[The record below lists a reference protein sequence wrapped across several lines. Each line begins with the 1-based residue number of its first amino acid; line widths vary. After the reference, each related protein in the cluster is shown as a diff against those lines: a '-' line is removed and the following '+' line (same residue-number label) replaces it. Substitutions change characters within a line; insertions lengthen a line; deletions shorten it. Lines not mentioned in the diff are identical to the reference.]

1 MSTVYVATD
10 QRLDRDVALKVLH
23 PHLVN
28 DGNFLDRLAR
38 EARAAA
44 KLSHPHVVGVL
55 DQGHDG
61 DTAYLV
67 MEYIKGHT
75 LRDVIN
81 SKGALS
87 PRLAL
92 ALIDPVVEGLG
103 AAHAA
108 GMIHRDVKPEN
119 VLIADDGRIKI
130 GDFGLAR
137 AVTTSTSTGALIGTV
152 AYLSPELVLGKPAD
166 ARSDIYSTGIML
178 FEMLTGR
185 QPFDGEVPI
194 QVAYQ
199 HVNSTVGPPSGLV
212 PGLAGE
218 VDELVQWCTASDPE
232 QRPVDGNALLAE
244 LRHIR
249 TNLTDSELDLQP
261 PAAVAAAA
269 AAGGA
274 SAPASPAPGHRGAT
288 APPAPARLPA
298 HMPHPPVPGGPPV
311 QEGRPVHEVQGNHT
325 ELLAPIHG
333 GEVPRGRPTEVISR
347 ASNPTTVFS
356 APAASTPVS
365 STPRPPTPGSSPARP
380 VLPSYGF
387 DDDDSD
393 DGPLPLS
400 KREQR
405 KLDRHEEKARSRAA
419 ATPVRT
425 LREGNPR
432 RRGALW
438 IVILVILALLATG
451 AGWFFGM
458 GPGSPG
464 TVPAV
469 ANRTVAEAQQLLRD
483 AGFQSSTQDVFDD
496 DVKAGL
502 VVGSEPAA
510 GVEIRKFQQVSLFV
524 SKGPQLFPL
533 PQLAGKTLEASKEA
547 LNGAEMALGKVTEKF
562 DEEVPAGTVLSQA
575 PAPGTSVRH
584 GTPVSLTVSKGPQPI
599 PVPDV
604 RGQGQEEAVRAIEAA
619 GLKAA
624 VADKTVHDRN
634 IPEGA
639 VVSQEPASGTLTRGQ
654 TVTLT
659 ISEGPKLVKVP
670 NYIGKQVE
678 DATEALRKRGFEV
691 RVNEI
696 LGGFF
701 GTVRDQDPVDTEVPE
716 GSVITLTVV

>member
-61 DTAYLV
+61 HTAYLV

-81 SKGALS
+81 TKGALS

-108 GMIHRDVKPEN
+108 GLIHRDVKPEN

-137 AVTTSTSTGALIGTV
+137 AVTANTSTGALIGTV
-152 AYLSPELVLGKPAD
+152 GYLSPELVLGKPAD

-199 HVNSTVGPPSGLV
+199 HVNATVGPPSALV
-212 PGLAGE
+212 PGLADE
-218 VDELVQWCTASDPE
+218 VDELVQWCTANDPE
-232 QRPVDGNALLAE
+232 KRPVDGNALLAE

-249 TNLTDSELDLQP
+249 TNLSDAELDLQP
-261 PAAVAAAA
+261 PAAVGAAIASAGAGAAA
-269 AAGGA
+269 
-274 SAPASPAPGHRGAT
+274 RGMET
-288 APPAPARLPA
+288 RPMPDRLPSA
-298 HMPHPPVPGGPPV
+298 
-311 QEGRPVHEVQGNHT
+311 GNHT
-325 ELLAPIHG
+325 ELLSPVHLPPAQMPTTQMPPTQG
-333 GEVPRGRPTEVISR
+333 PRSQGPEVQDRPVQRPTEIISHT
-347 ASNPTTVFS
+347 SNPTAVFPHS
-356 APAASTPVS
+356 RQLPPGFAVEPADADTAPPAAP
-365 STPRPPTPGSSPARP
+365 
-380 VLPSYGF
+380 
-387 DDDDSD
+387 
-393 DGPLPLS
+393 S
-400 KREQR
+400 KRELR
-405 KLDRHEEKARSRAA
+405 KLDREDQKARARAA

-425 LREGNPR
+425 LREGNSR

-438 IVILVILALLATG
+438 IVILIIAALLATG

-464 TVPAV
+464 TVPSV
-469 ANRTVAEAQQLLRD
+469 ANRTVAEAQALLRS

-496 DVKAGL
+496 DVRAGL
-502 VVGSEPAA
+502 VVGSEPTA
-510 GVEIRKFQQVSLFV
+510 GTEIRKFQPVSLFV

-533 PQLAGKTLEASKEA
+533 PQLSGKTLDAAKGE
-547 LNGAEMALGKVTEKF
+547 LNRAEMALGKITEKF
-562 DEEVPAGTVLSQA
+562 DEQAAAGTVLSQT
-575 PAPGTSVRH
+575 PASGTEVKH
-584 GTPVSLTVSKGPQPI
+584 GTPVGLTVSKGPQPI

-604 RGQGQEEAVRAIEAA
+604 RGEEQSAALRAIEAA
-619 GLKAA
+619 GLKAV
-624 VADKTVHDRN
+624 VADKTVNDRN
-634 IPEGA
+634 VPKGA
-639 VVSQEPASGTLTRGQ
+639 VVNQEPASGTLTKGQ

-659 ISEGPKLVKVP
+659 ISDGPKLVKVP
-670 NYIGKQVE
+670 NYIGKQVR
-678 DATEALRKRGFEV
+678 DAREALEKRGFEV
-691 RVNEI
+691 RVNNI

-716 GSVITLTVV
+716 GSVVTLTVV